1 MCEKPVLAN
10 PDLKKTF
17 YLQTDT
23 STSGAGAV
31 LSQELDDSKKRR
43 PIAYFSCIYSPAE
56 ANYNIYEKEFLA
68 VIKAIQ
74 NWRAHLIWME
84 KLFIIKTDHKNLT
97 YWKEHKRLS
106 GHTVRWHKKLQDY
119 NFKIVH
125 VAGKDNGPA
134 DTLSRMHQDEERE
147 EPRLTPLLPPDV
159 FLNVFEAGDLGTIEH
174 DVVMAQQKHTRMMKQ
189 WEKMISIVPS
199 KGPHMMEW
207 RDKEG
212 QLIVPPDNALKR
224 KILRQLHDHW
234 GAGHPGRDE
243 TIRRVQRQYF

>member
-106 GHTVRWHKKLQDY
+106 GHTV
-119 NFKIVH
+119 
-125 VAGKDNGPA
+125 
-134 DTLSRMHQDEERE
+134 
-147 EPRLTPLLPPDV
+147 
-159 FLNVFEAGDLGTIEH
+159 
-174 DVVMAQQKHTRMMKQ
+174 
-189 WEKMISIVPS
+189 
-199 KGPHMMEW
+199 
-207 RDKEG
+207 
-212 QLIVPPDNALKR
+212 
-224 KILRQLHDHW
+224 
-234 GAGHPGRDE
+234 
-243 TIRRVQRQYF
+243 